1 MLVFVLASDLDGEED
16 LAKNDN
22 KTKPTETS
30 VNYYLASLQ
39 PDRKRDDA
47 LAISAMMRRVTGEL
61 PKMWGDS
68 IVGFGDAHYK
78 YDSGREGDWFLV
90 GFALRKPNLVLYIM
104 PGFKEYGPLMK
115 KLGKHKTGKSCLY
128 INKLADVE
136 MKVLEQLVSKSAKF
150 MKKKNAA

>member
-1 MLVFVLASDLDGEED
+1 MEGED

-47 LAISAMMRRVTGEL
+47 LAISTMMRRATGEL

-68 IVGFGDAHYK
+68 IIGFGDVHYK

-90 GFALRKPNLVLYIM
+90 GFAPRKANLVLYIM
-104 PGFKEYGPLMK
+104 PGFKEYGSLMK

-128 INKLADVE
+128 INKLADVD

-150 MKKKNAA
+150 IKKKHAA